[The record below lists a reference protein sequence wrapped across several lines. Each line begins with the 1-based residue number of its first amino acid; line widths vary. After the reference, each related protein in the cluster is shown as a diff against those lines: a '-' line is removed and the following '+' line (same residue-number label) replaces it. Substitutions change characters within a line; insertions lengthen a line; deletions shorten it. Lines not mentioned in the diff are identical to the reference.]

1 MTLSSGYMIGYRQ
14 QLVGYALGLSKVL
27 TPQLTKKLD
36 QQSLADNACKL
47 MTMVQGYTS
56 LTFG

>member
-1 MTLSSGYMIGYRQ
+1 MRGYRQ
-14 QLVGYALGLSKVL
+14 QLVGEALGSSKLL

-36 QQSLADNACKL
+36 QQSLAHNACKL
-47 MTMVQGYTS
+47 MTMVQGYSS